1 MLTIRNASFAYS
13 QRRVLH
19 SVTMQVEVGHTCLLI
34 GRNGCGKS
42 SLLRLA
48 AGLRAP
54 TDGSVQWCGRETS
67 AIAPAQRARCV
78 AWVAQRSMLAIDV
91 TVRDVIELGAVHGAA
106 SVSAEELLHELALEP
121 LASRRFHELS
131 GGEQQ
136 RCIVAR
142 ALRQHPYGG
151 LLVLDEPLA
160 NLDPAEA
167 VRVIQALRRRCRK
180 GGVVIAAV
188 HDLALADQWAD
199 DIALLDGGRLLA
211 FGPSTSVLQP
221 STLSSAF
228 GCEFLA
234 RSGSLALQLPRGA

>member
-19 SVTMQVEVGHTCLLI
+19 SVTMQIERGRTCLLI
-34 GRNGCGKS
+34 GRNGSGKS

-54 TDGSVQWCGRETS
+54 TAGSVQWCEREIS
-67 AIAPAQRARCV
+67 AIAPVLRAKSV

-91 TVRDVIELGAVHGAA
+91 TARDVIELGAEHGAA
-106 SVSAEELLHELALEP
+106 SISADALLEELALEP
-121 LASRRFHELS
+121 LAGRRFHELS

-142 ALRQHPYGG
+142 ALRQHADAG

-160 NLDPAEA
+160 NLDPAEV
-167 VRVIQALRRRCRK
+167 VRVIGALRRRCKR
-180 GGVVIAAV
+180 GAVVIAAM
-188 HDLALADQWAD
+188 HDLALADEWAD
-199 DIALLDGGRLLA
+199 DVALLDGGSLIA
-211 FGPSTSVLQP
+211 FGPAKRVLEPSVLA
-221 STLSSAF
+221 SAF
-228 GCEFLA
+228 GCDFGVRSAALA
-234 RSGSLALQLPRGA
+234 VRLPRGA